1 MLKGDPFPFTFYSY
15 DKIMIKTTDQTKQY
29 TKPCNFG
36 EAAFALN
43 SIFIQ
48 EVVTTLC
55 DRLHCSLVQ
64 LLSYDGDKI
73 DI

>member
-1 MLKGDPFPFTFYSY
+1 M
-15 DKIMIKTTDQTKQY
+15 
-29 TKPCNFG
+29 
-36 EAAFALN
+36 N

-64 LLSYDGDKI
+64 LLSYDGEKI